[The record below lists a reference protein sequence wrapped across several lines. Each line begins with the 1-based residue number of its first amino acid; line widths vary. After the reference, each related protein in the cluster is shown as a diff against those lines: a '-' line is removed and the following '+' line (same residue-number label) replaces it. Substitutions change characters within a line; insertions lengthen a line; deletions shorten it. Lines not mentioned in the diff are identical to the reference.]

1 MSKSMLSEPVEGQ
14 SSAARPRRGARSR
27 LRQLAPGVEFVTC
40 ECTDFSFPEH
50 VHEGYTIGRVIAGR
64 EVLSAGGCDERAG
77 PGTLYYVH
85 PDEAHSG
92 RSVER
97 GSWRYHSLY
106 MTGEALSDLCA
117 IPGAPALRFRQAV
130 LEDERVSRAVAT
142 LFDRLEQG
150 DDLDAAEALVELMG
164 LVRGTNSDAA
174 TPPSYRALD
183 AVERARNYIRDASD
197 QSISLDD
204 IAREARLNPTYLIG
218 AFRDRHGLTPHAYL
232 VACRV
237 LAARRQ
243 LAEGQS
249 IAEAAVAAGFYD
261 QSHLT
266 RHFRRLTG
274 LTPGGYARALG
285 RG

>member
-1 MSKSMLSEPVEGQ
+1 MTKFVMSETVEGPP
-14 SSAARPRRGARSR
+14 SAAGPRRGAHSR

-40 ECTDFSFPEH
+40 ECTDFSFPQH

-64 EVLSAGGCDERAG
+64 EVFSARGCDENAG

-106 MTGEALSDLCA
+106 MTGEALLDLGGM
-117 IPGAPALRFRQAV
+117 PGSPALSFRQSV
-130 LEDERVSRAVAT
+130 LDNERVSTAVAT

-150 DDLDAAEALVELMG
+150 DDFDAAEALVELMG

-174 TPPSYRALD
+174 TPPSYRAGD

-218 AFRDRHGLTPHAYL
+218 AFRERHGLTPHAYL

-237 LAARRQ
+237 LTARRQ

-249 IAEAAVAAGFYD
+249 IADAAVAAGFYD

-274 LTPGGYARALG
+274 LTPGGYAHAIG
-285 RG
+285 AG